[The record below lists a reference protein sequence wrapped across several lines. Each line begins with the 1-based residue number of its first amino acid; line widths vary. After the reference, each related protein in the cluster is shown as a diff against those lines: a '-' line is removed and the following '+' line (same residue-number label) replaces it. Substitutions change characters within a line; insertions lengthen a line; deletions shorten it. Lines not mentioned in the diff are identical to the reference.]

1 MTDKAYFLQAET
13 EFESQNLDA
22 GVLAKANY
30 SSRGIETDLKHK
42 YIELRVQDL
51 IESAAQA
58 KKDQVIAQAKKY
70 GKLGWS
76 IGWKVGAV
84 GACLFFLFVIV
95 YVLPNL

>member
-1 MTDKAYFLQAET
+1 LTDKAYFLQAEN